1 MTISTV
7 PEQLGM
13 RSPSGVV
20 APGLHKD
27 VIASGGTT
35 RTLLPSE
42 SGAVCL
48 FDSAAGITYTLPTPV
63 VGMHFDFF
71 WTKQRTSSSHKI
83 VTAAVATQFM
93 VGSLMAGDATI
104 ATSGDVFEA
113 DGTTIAAVTID
124 GDTKGGFIGGRCT
137 LVAISATQWAIHGIV
152 IGTGTMATPFTTT

>member
-20 APGLHKD
+20 APGMHKD

-35 RTLLPSE
+35 RTLLAAE

-71 WTKQRTSSSHKI
+71 WKTQRTSSSHKI
-83 VTAAVATQFM
+83 ITSGATVFM
-93 VGSLMAGDATI
+93 VGSVMAGDANI

-113 DGTTIAAVTID
+113 DGTTIVAVTID

-137 LVAISATQWAIHGIV
+137 LVALSATQWAIHGV
-152 IGTGTMATPFTTT
+152 LIGTGTMASPFTTT